1 MESPYKKRFHAL
13 PTRLVSFHVWRL
25 EGSASEGFLL
35 RYLYRINK
43 QPAKKMQKGGSN
55 VMLKKTLPPS
65 SSSLFTLLKKTLL
78 CGQFLRLSEPSSS
91 LFWTLNRLTPHFH
104 NFFESLTAII
114 TPILLHTV
122 GRWGLRGKLLMIRIF
137 QVEQKSLIVRES
149 FACQTFFNFSLLP
162 LLKYFKLTFLA
173 LN

>member
-1 MESPYKKRFHAL
+1 MYEGLKVQPQKDFYLGTSIALISSQPRRCKRGVQMSCLKRHSHL
-13 PTRLVSFHVWRL
+13 
-25 EGSASEGFLL
+25 LL
-35 RYLYRINK
+35 RLF
-43 QPAKKMQKGGSN
+43 SH
-55 VMLKKTLPPS
+55 S
-65 SSSLFTLLKKTLL
+65 SKKTLL

-114 TPILLHTV
+114 TPFLLHAV